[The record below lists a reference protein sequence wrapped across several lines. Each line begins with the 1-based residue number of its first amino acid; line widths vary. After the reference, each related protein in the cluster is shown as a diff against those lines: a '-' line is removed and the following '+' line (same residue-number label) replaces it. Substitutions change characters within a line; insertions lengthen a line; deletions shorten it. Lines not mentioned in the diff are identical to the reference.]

1 MLKISTF
8 CCALLLA
15 AALQAQINPVP
26 AGPQTA
32 PILILGAT
40 AHLGNGQVIANSAI
54 AFENGKITLVADA
67 TTIRLDRSKYAKIY
81 DASGK
86 QVYPGFIGMDTR
98 LGLVEIDAVRATVDF
113 AEAGAYNSN
122 ARAIV
127 AYNTDSDLL
136 PTVRSNGVLLAQITP
151 QGGALSGASSVVQL
165 DAWNW
170 EDATYKADEGQHLNW
185 PAMRSWGGWETGN
198 PEMKKNE
205 QYDKDIAALH
215 KFFQEAA
222 AYAAGPAPTVSNPRF
237 EAMRGLFS
245 KAQTLYIHTDA
256 ARSIQDAV
264 VFAQKFNFKIVL
276 VGASDAWRVADFL
289 KANNVAVILG
299 RTQRLPSRDDED
311 YDQPYK
317 TAKMLH
323 DKGVVFSFSD
333 EGAWRQRNVPFQ
345 AGQAVGHGLP
355 KEAAVQALCLNA
367 ATILGIQDRA
377 GTIETGK
384 DANLFISEGD
394 ALDMRGNIVT
404 AAFIQGR
411 ELQLDDKH
419 KQLYQRYS
427 QKKSRM

>member
-1 MLKISTF
+1 MLKISSF
-8 CCALLLA
+8 CCAFLFV

-26 AGPQTA
+26 AGPQKA
-32 PILILGAT
+32 PILIMGAT
-40 AHLGNGQVIANSAI
+40 AHIGNGQVIANSAI
-54 AFENGKITLVADA
+54 AFENGKLTLVADA
-67 TTIRLDRSKYAKIY
+67 TTIRMDRSKFSKIY
-81 DASGK
+81 DATGK
-86 QVYPGFIGMDTR
+86 HVYPGFIGMDTR
-98 LGLVEIDAVRATVDF
+98 LGLVEIDAVRSTVDF
-113 AEAGAYNSN
+113 SEIGAYNPN
-122 ARAIV
+122 ARTIV

-136 PTVRSNGVLLAQITP
+136 PTVRANGVLLAQVTP
-151 QGGALSGASSVVQL
+151 QGGVLSGTSSVVQL

-170 EDATYKADEGQHLNW
+170 EDAAYRTDEGQHLNW
-185 PAMRSWGGWETGN
+185 PAMRSWGGWESGN

-205 QYDKDIAALH
+205 QYDKDIAALN

-222 AYAAGPAPTVSNPRF
+222 AYAAGPAPAVANPRF
-237 EAMRGLFS
+237 ESMRGLFT

-256 ARSIQDAV
+256 ARTIQEAV
-264 VFAQKFNFKIVL
+264 VFAQKFNLKMVL
-276 VGASDAWRVADFL
+276 VGAADAWRVADLL

-299 RTQRLPSRDDED
+299 RTQRLPARDDED

-317 TAKMLH
+317 TAKILH
-323 DKGVVFSFSD
+323 DKGILFAFSD

-355 KEAAVQALCLNA
+355 QEAAVQALCLNA
-367 ATILGIQDRA
+367 ATILGIQERA
-377 GTIETGK
+377 GSLEVGK

-411 ELQLDDKH
+411 ELLLDDKH
-419 KQLYQRYS
+419 KQLFQRYS